1 MEYPFMIQ
9 MLGTACPVSDTK
21 QEPTANMSSKRAKTK
36 TTKKRPQR
44 ATSNV
49 FAMFDQSQI
58 QEFKEA
64 FNMIDQ
70 NRDGFIDKEDLH
82 DMLASLG
89 KNPTDEYLDAM
100 MNEAPGPINFTMF
113 LTMFGEKLN
122 GTDPE
127 DVIRNAFACF
137 DEEATGKNPTDEYL
151 DAMMNEAP
159 GPINFTMFLT
169 MFGEKLNGT
178 DPEDVIR
185 NAFAC
190 FDEEAT
196 GFIQEDYLRE
206 LLTTMG
212 DRFTDEEV
220 DELYREAPIDK
231 KGNFNY
237 IEFTRIL
244 KHGAKDKDD

>member
-1 MEYPFMIQ
+1 
-9 MLGTACPVSDTK
+9 
-21 QEPTANMSSKRAKTK
+21 MSSKRVKTK
-36 TTKKRPQR
+36 TTKKHPQR

-89 KNPTDEYLDAM
+89 KNP
-100 MNEAPGPINFTMF
+100 
-113 LTMFGEKLN
+113 
-122 GTDPE
+122 
-127 DVIRNAFACF
+127 
-137 DEEATGKNPTDEYL
+137 
-151 DAMMNEAP
+151 
-159 GPINFTMFLT
+159 
-169 MFGEKLNGT
+169 
-178 DPEDVIR
+178 
-185 NAFAC
+185 
-190 FDEEAT
+190 
-196 GFIQEDYLRE
+196 EDYLRE

-231 KGNFNY
+231 KGNFDY